1 MKLAVLGSGSWGV
14 ALSILAHRAHESEVW
29 LWGRDATKVEAMAQ
43 TRQSPF
49 FPGLDLPAFRFT
61 SDLSAA
67 LANADI
73 VVCALPCASLPT
85 VTLEIVPLLPTTEA
99 LVVCGSKGL
108 HPESGLRPSQI
119 WAEAGLPVAR
129 FVALSGPNLAR
140 EIVVG
145 AATSSV
151 VASVDAAH
159 AKKAQVA
166 FDSSSFRVY
175 TNADVLGVELGGALK
190 NVVAIA
196 AGLGDGK
203 GFGDNA
209 KAALMTRHWRE
220 MARLAVALGASES
233 TLWGL
238 SGLGDLLATCSSAQS
253 RNHRLGTLLGQGK
266 TLEEA
271 QREIAQT
278 VEGIHTCRAALELGE
293 RHGVFLPVTRG
304 LGAILFQGLPVE
316 VALAHLLNRP
326 GRSESEDETPKMSG

>member
-14 ALSILAHRAHESEVW
+14 ALSILAHRADASEVW
-29 LWGRDATKVEAMAQ
+29 LWGRDAAKVEVMAQ
-43 TRQSPF
+43 SGQSAF
-49 FPGLDLPAFRFT
+49 FPGLELPPIRYS
-61 SDLSAA
+61 SDLSVA
-67 LANADI
+67 LADADI
-73 VVCALPCASLPT
+73 AVCALPCSTLPT
-85 VTLEIVPLLPTTEA
+85 MTREIVPFLMSDA
-99 LVVCGSKGL
+99 VVVSGSKGL
-108 HPESGLRPSQI
+108 HPETGLRPSQI
-119 WAEAGLPVAR
+119 WAQAGLPIAQ

-140 EIVVG
+140 EIVAG
-145 AATSSV
+145 AVTSSV
-151 VASVDAAH
+151 VASVDGDN
-159 AKKAQVA
+159 AKKAQIA

-190 NVVAIA
+190 NVVAIV

-209 KAALMTRHWRE
+209 KAAIMTRHWRE
-220 MARLAVALGASES
+220 MARLAVALGAAES

-238 SGLGDLLATCSSAQS
+238 SGLGDLLATCASAQS
-253 RNHRLGTLLGQGK
+253 RNHRLGTLLGQGR

-271 QREIAQT
+271 RREIAQT

-316 VALAHLLNRP
+316 VALEHLVNRP
-326 GRSESEDETPKMSG
+326 GRSDSEDETPKMSG

>member
-1 MKLAVLGSGSWGV
+1 MKLAVLGAGSWGV
-14 ALSILAHRAHESEVW
+14 ALAILAHRADASEVW
-29 LWGRDATKVEAMAQ
+29 LWGRDAVKVEAMASSGY
-43 TRQSPF
+43 SPF
-49 FPGLDLPAFRFT
+49 FVGVELPPLQFS
-61 SDLSAA
+61 SDLVAA
-67 LANADI
+67 LAGADI
-73 VVCALPCASLPT
+73 VVCALPCASLPAMT
-85 VTLEIVPLLPTTEA
+85 REVVPLLSPDA
-99 LVVCGSKGL
+99 VVVCGSKGL

-119 WAEAGLPVAR
+119 WAEAGLPVAQ

-140 EIVVG
+140 EIVAG

-151 VASVDAAH
+151 VASVDGGN
-159 AKKAQVA
+159 AKKAQSA
-166 FDSSSFRVY
+166 FNSSSFRVY

-220 MARLAVALGASES
+220 MARLAVALGASEA

-238 SGLGDLLATCSSAQS
+238 SGLGDLLATCASAQS

-271 QREIAQT
+271 RREIAQT
-278 VEGIHTCRAALELGE
+278 VEGIHTCCAALELGE
-293 RHGVFLPVTRG
+293 RHGVYLPVTRG
-304 LGAILFQGLPVE
+304 LGAILFEGLPVE
-316 VALAHLLNRP
+316 VALEYLLNRP